1 MLESPL
7 ADMFASLRISPLEGR
22 KIMAEPAFQRRR
34 AVCGLQESLAVSSA
48 TLLWLLKDCRVAE
61 GAFSGP

>member
-48 TLLWLLKDCRVAE
+48 TLLWLLKDC
-61 GAFSGP
+61 